1 MKETIS
7 TISNTYRH
15 GIHQNP
21 QPSSDN
27 PPPSYQHAVKVSE
40 PPDTHWIRNSFRQ
53 FCNNTALHGYNYI
66 VRDDTA
72 QWERI
77 AWTVIVIAA
86 LITAIILLWI
96 SWAWN
101 AEIPTTTVIE
111 STHYATW
118 NIPFPAITIC
128 NFNRISKK
136 AALELTTKM

>member
-1 MKETIS
+1 MKNTIS
-7 TISNTYRH
+7 TISHTYRH
-15 GIHQNP
+15 GIHQSQDP
-21 QPSSDN
+21 SDN
-27 PPPSYQHAVKVSE
+27 SPPPPYHQHAVKV
-40 PPDTHWIRNSFRQ
+40 PDTHWFRNSFRQ
-53 FCNNTALHGYNYI
+53 FCSSTALHGYNYI

-77 AWTVIVIAA
+77 AWTIIVIAA

-96 SWAWN
+96 SWIWN
-101 AEIPTTTVIE
+101 ADIPTTTVIE

-136 AALELTTKM
+136 AALELASKM